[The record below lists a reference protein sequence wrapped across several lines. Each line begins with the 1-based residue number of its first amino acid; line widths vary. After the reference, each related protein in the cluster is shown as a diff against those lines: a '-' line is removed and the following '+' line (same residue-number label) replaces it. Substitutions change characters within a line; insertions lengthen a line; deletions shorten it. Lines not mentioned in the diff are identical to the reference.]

1 MELTVQIIV
10 FLKFKMKC
18 TYYLFTH
25 FIYYYRSF
33 KRIIFYFRLDEFYSH
48 VDFGEKANGFL
59 SKCGVK
65 AEPSYIDY
73 VELLTNSSVKLWKL
87 IGNDIEKYLSIL
99 RNIASSI
106 IYIRNNPKDII
117 SAMKKAPV
125 LVGITKE
132 KENID
137 SEIKETKR
145 YHLVSAENVFICDD
159 ESYRDI
165 LNPITAPVENIL
177 ENFYKVFIKLYR

>member
-1 MELTVQIIV
+1 M
-10 FLKFKMKC
+10 
-18 TYYLFTH
+18 
-25 FIYYYRSF
+25 
-33 KRIIFYFRLDEFYSH
+33 
-48 VDFGEKANGFL
+48 N
-59 SKCGVK
+59 KCGVK

-73 VELLTNSSVKLWKL
+73 IELLINSSVRLWES

-132 KENID
+132 KKKID
-137 SEIKETKR
+137 SEIKEVKR

-165 LNPITAPVENIL
+165 LNPMTAPEENVL
-177 ENFYKVFIKLYR
+177 EEFYKVFINLL